1 MARNPAIDPPR
12 FAPPARVYSTTSSS
26 PTNSR
31 SPSPSR
37 HNRNR
42 SQSDDPL
49 GRDLSPTRTLKAFT
63 STPGSE
69 ESKSQA
75 ALVRLI
81 EKASPSERAFGIR
94 IARTCKD
101 IKAWHL
107 ELQQWPWAN
116 SFEPPVHATHAVE
129 GPYWGS
135 LRESQ
140 VIAYEQRI
148 QDIRDALFNQDVDEL
163 KDYVLSQHVQPKT
176 SDFELYERLD
186 DFTALITATILH
198 ALPDLSR
205 LSRLLDTWSMRI
217 TLLRKIP
224 GYLRGLDQA
233 KTELDNAWSGM
244 AQRLRDTSDTSAVR
258 IAFQALQEQLESR
271 MGKVGGRLDSMLD
284 DLEGREETLPDAWI
298 DTFESLEASY
308 SDWLTQ
314 TERQIVGHNM
324 PLLVPAHGKQTSADV
339 ATREISSPSANLL
352 TPEGSAIIHAPPEL
366 ATASDVG
373 PNIDSAAEDDFA
385 VPAGRDDEHT
395 IVQPAE
401 SPILGSGFAF
411 LLDPDE
417 PSDTESDNVSKDL
430 TRVPISPIGTSQPA
444 VSASDSLHRAGSLKS
459 WSSNISRSR
468 HVPIVVSYND
478 GMSPSPSSSIIPTPD
493 AASPAVTA
501 APSPMPA
508 SEQASPAVNSVRAR
522 AAFLNGGIE
531 RTQSL
536 QKSVNSPVRP
546 FEHASMAFTKLFN
559 KTNNATNGT
568 SSHSRNSSTS
578 SRTSNR
584 KGLGLGIKNHEGF
597 RHFHRSASLTTPAPS
612 GKDGVRDP
620 PKESQ
625 PPVQSSSPPA
635 PALDFS
641 PEQAGAIRAV
651 SQPAPTIFPHDLQRP
666 MDAFVTPEIEQDYFP
681 STENSKST
689 LDSNW
694 NSPALVEFPEDW
706 PLPVRIHDD
715 EIHTSK
721 DPMDSDIFEKMFVD
735 SLPGTPQTKSR
746 PPSQESNP
754 FEKMFRSK
762 RSGSKEPLFDDSML
776 NDISEHRPRSGP
788 SSPVTGRPRQLS
800 RPSTTS
806 LPFEPITE
814 LPTPGSFDATP
825 EVQDASPASYF
836 RAKQVQTSPGSRISP
851 IPVSNAS
858 WSNFSSVGA
867 ANDEVLEEFD
877 DHDNE
882 DSPKKRR
889 SMIKRASV
897 ASIEAH
903 SRSEL
908 NTIQIPVVSR
918 RSSLSVPPTAEPAKE
933 QLVDEFDSDQED
945 FGGEPP
951 AFGLPP
957 PTVRSDTERSN
968 IGKVVGTS
976 KPPPLNLEVH
986 KRRYVIEPEATP
998 RASQTNRSISQPE
1011 TANKGHKRNT
1021 SNAEQLDRH
1030 VSRVLN
1036 TLPSRIAFKPSL
1048 SLPSSEPSPAPNT
1061 ASGPSR
1067 PRPVLSGKPPRTGL
1081 TLSAAQSETTSRKIN
1096 ANDADGKM
1104 YYLTQE
1110 GKEQPI
1116 KLFVR
1121 LVGEGERCMV
1131 RVGGGWA
1138 DLGEYLRQY
1147 AEHHGHRT
1155 FSDGK
1160 LEVGGARVGGGTKIR
1175 TPLSR
1180 PGSVLDRPDSSM
1192 SLRSRSSFGAAGA
1205 PMPVDMLQSSPSA
1218 TTQPI
1223 DLTPTTTR
1231 NGGYHTPTGSVKS
1244 SSRPS
1249 TADTF
1254 LNASPSSWSG
1264 QEIGLAGPSAKH
1276 SRGNR
1281 ELDEQKARWVEE
1293 MMSRA
1298 KHASSVE
1305 RKKSET
1311 DRAAWAD
1318 MGKVGGTRRMMF
1330 RHKTGGENGS
1340 G

>member
-12 FAPPARVYSTTSSS
+12 LAPPAKAYSTTSSS
-26 PTNSR
+26 PTQSR

-37 HNRNR
+37 HSRNH

-69 ESKSQA
+69 ESKSQV

-81 EKASPSERAFGIR
+81 EKASTSERAFGIR
-94 IARTCKD
+94 IAQTCKD
-101 IKAWHL
+101 IKAWHA
-107 ELQQWPWAN
+107 ELQQWPWSG
-116 SFEPPVHATHAVE
+116 SFEPPAHAAHAVE

-135 LRESQ
+135 LRETQ
-140 VIAYEQRI
+140 VVAYEQRI
-148 QDIRDALFNQDVDEL
+148 QDIREALFDLDVDEL

-176 SDFELYERLD
+176 SDYELYERLD
-186 DFTALITATILH
+186 DFTALITATILR

-205 LSRLLDTWSMRI
+205 LGRLLDTWSMRV
-217 TLLRKIP
+217 TLLRKVP

-233 KTELDNAWSGM
+233 KTDLDNAWSAM
-244 AQRLRDTSDTSAVR
+244 AEHLRDTNDTSAMR
-258 IAFQALQEQLESR
+258 DAFHSTQEQLESR

-284 DLEGREETLPDAWI
+284 DLEGRDETLPDVWI
-298 DTFESLEASY
+298 DTFESLEANY
-308 SDWLTQ
+308 SDWRTRI
-314 TERQIVGHNM
+314 ERHIAGQNV
-324 PLLVPAHGKQTSADV
+324 PLLVPASEIQPPADV
-339 ATREISSPSANLL
+339 AVRDVSPLSINSSDH
-352 TPEGSAIIHAPPEL
+352 EQ
-366 ATASDVG
+366 
-373 PNIDSAAEDDFA
+373 
-385 VPAGRDDEHT
+385 PAGVHAAPDILPAEAVSAGSTDHDDEHSH
-395 IVQPAE
+395 VQLVE
-401 SPILGSGFAF
+401 SPILGAGSTF
-411 LLDPDE
+411 LPDLDE
-417 PSDTESDNVSKDL
+417 SSDVESDNVSQDL
-430 TRVPISPIGTSQPA
+430 KKVPVSPIDTAQPA
-444 VSASDSLHRAGSLKS
+444 VSATDSLHRAGSLKS
-459 WSSNISRSR
+459 LSPSVMRSR
-468 HVPIVVSYND
+468 HVPIVVNYNEAAP
-478 GMSPSPSSSIIPTPD
+478 PSPSSSIAPTPVMGSPTM
-493 AASPAVTA
+493 APTTSPA
-501 APSPMPA
+501 PA
-508 SEQASPAVNSVRAR
+508 LEQASPAVNSVRAR

-559 KTNNATNGT
+559 KTNNASNGT
-568 SSHSRNSSTS
+568 PTHSRTSSTS
-578 SRTSNR
+578 SRASNR
-584 KGLGLGIKNHEGF
+584 KGLGLGLGLKNHEGF
-597 RHFHRSASLTTPAPS
+597 RHFHRSSSLTMPVQSDNNTT
-612 GKDGVRDP
+612 
-620 PKESQ
+620 KESHV
-625 PPVQSSSPPA
+625 PVESSSPPA
-635 PALDFS
+635 ARS
-641 PEQAGAIRAV
+641 SIGSAQATATRAV
-651 SQPAPTIFPHDLQRP
+651 SQPAHMSFPEDLERP
-666 MDAFVTPEIEQDYFP
+666 MEAFVTPEIEQDYFP

-689 LDSNW
+689 LDSDW
-694 NSPALVEFPEDW
+694 SSPAHSEFPENW
-706 PLPVRIHDD
+706 PLPVRIYDD
-715 EIHTSK
+715 EIHTPK
-721 DPMDSDIFEKMFVD
+721 DPMGSDVFERMFVD
-735 SLPGTPQTKSR
+735 SLPGTPQSKSR

-754 FEKMFRSK
+754 FENMFRRK
-762 RSGSKEPLFDDSML
+762 RSPSKEPLFDDAML
-776 NDISEHRPRSGP
+776 GDISEHRPRSGP
-788 SSPVTGRPRQLS
+788 SSPVGSRPRHMS

-825 EVQDASPASYF
+825 ELQDASSAGYF
-836 RAKQVQTSPGSRISP
+836 RAKQVQTSPGTRVSP
-851 IPVSNAS
+851 NPRTNTS
-858 WSNFSSVGA
+858 WSNFSSIGA
-867 ANDEVLEEFD
+867 GHDEVLEESD
-877 DHDNE
+877 ERDGH
-882 DSPKKRR
+882 SSSGKRL

-897 ASIEAH
+897 TSIEAH

-908 NTIQIPVVSR
+908 TTIEIPVVSR
-918 RSSLSVPPTAEPAKE
+918 RSSLSSPPTAKLVKEPSTDD
-933 QLVDEFDSDQED
+933 LHDDQED

-957 PTVRSDTERSN
+957 PTIRSDTERSN
-968 IGKVVGTS
+968 IAKSVGAS

-986 KRRYVIEPEATP
+986 KRRYVVEPEATP
-998 RASQTNRSISQPE
+998 RASETNRSISQPE
-1011 TANKGHKRNT
+1011 TARKGHTRNA

-1048 SLPSSEPSPAPNT
+1048 SLPSRESSPAPGT
-1061 ASGPSR
+1061 VAGPAR
-1067 PRPVLSGKPPRTGL
+1067 PRPLVSSKPLRTGL
-1081 TLSAAQSETTSRKIN
+1081 TLSAAQSELTTRRSN

-1110 GKEQPI
+1110 GREQPI

-1160 LEVGGARVGGGTKIR
+1160 LEVGSKRVGGGTKTR

-1192 SLRSRSSFGAAGA
+1192 SFRSRSSFGAAGA
-1205 PMPVDMLQSSPSA
+1205 TTPMDMLHSSPSA

-1223 DLTPTTTR
+1223 DLTPTAAR
-1231 NGGYHTPTGSVKS
+1231 NNGAYHTPTGSVKSFKS

-1264 QEIGLAGPSAKH
+1264 QEIGLAGPAAKH

-1293 MMSRA
+1293 MMTRA
-1298 KHASSVE
+1298 KEASSIE
-1305 RKKSET
+1305 KKKSEP

>member
-12 FAPPARVYSTTSSS
+12 FAPPTRVYSATSSS

-49 GRDLSPTRTLKAFT
+49 VRDLSPTRTLEAFT

-69 ESKSQA
+69 ESKSQV

-94 IARTCKD
+94 IAQTCKD
-101 IKAWHL
+101 IKAWHF

-148 QDIRDALFNQDVDEL
+148 QDIREALFNQDVDEL

-217 TLLRKIP
+217 TLLRKVP
-224 GYLRGLDQA
+224 GYLKGLDQA
-233 KTELDNAWSGM
+233 KTELDDAWSGM
-244 AQRLRDTSDTSAVR
+244 AQRLRDTIDTSAVR
-258 IAFQALQEQLESR
+258 SAFQALQEQLESR

-324 PLLVPAHGKQTSADV
+324 PLLVPAHGKQTLADV
-339 ATREISSPSANLL
+339 ATREIPSTSVESSDREERAVV
-352 TPEGSAIIHAPPEL
+352 HASPEL
-366 ATASDVG
+366 VTAPDVVLNVN
-373 PNIDSAAEDDFA
+373 PAAKDHSA
-385 VPAGRDDEHT
+385 VPAGQNDEHVL
-395 IVQPAE
+395 VQPVE
-401 SPILGSGFAF
+401 SPILGTGSAF
-411 LLDPDE
+411 LPDLDE
-417 PSDTESDNVSKDL
+417 SSDLDSDNVSKDSI
-430 TRVPISPIGTSQPA
+430 RAPVSPMATSQPA
-444 VSASDSLHRAGSLKS
+444 VSASDSIYRAGSLKS
-459 WSSNISRSR
+459 LSSNISRSR

-478 GMSPSPSSSIIPTPD
+478 GESPRPSSSIAPTPGEG
-493 AASPAVTA
+493 SPAVTA
-501 APSPMPA
+501 AASPMPA

-559 KTNNATNGT
+559 KTNNTSNGT
-568 SSHSRNSSTS
+568 PSHSRTSSTS

-597 RHFHRSASLTTPAPS
+597 RHFHRSASLTSPAPPVKNGARNS
-612 GKDGVRDP
+612 T
-620 PKESQ
+620 KETQ
-625 PPVQSSSPPA
+625 PSAQSSSPPA
-635 PALDFS
+635 PTLNSS
-641 PEQAGAIRAV
+641 PEQASAIRAV
-651 SQPAPTIFPHDLQRP
+651 SQPVPSAFPHELQRP

-706 PLPVRIHDD
+706 PLPVRIYDD
-715 EIHTSK
+715 EIHTPK
-721 DPMDSDIFEKMFVD
+721 DPMGSDVFERMFVD

-762 RSGSKEPLFDDSML
+762 RSGSKEPLFDDTML
-776 NDISEHRPRSGP
+776 DDISQHKPRSGP
-788 SSPVTGRPRQLS
+788 SSPVSPRARHLS
-800 RPSTTS
+800 KPSTTS

-825 EVQDASPASYF
+825 EVQDASSAGYF

-851 IPVSNAS
+851 VPVSNTS
-858 WSNFSSVGA
+858 WSNFSSVGVG
-867 ANDEVLEEFD
+867 NDEVLEEFD
-877 DHDNE
+877 EHGNE
-882 DSPKKRR
+882 QSINKRR

-908 NTIQIPVVSR
+908 NTIEIPVVSR
-918 RSSLSVPPTAEPAKE
+918 RSSLSAPATAKLAKE
-933 QLVDEFDSDQED
+933 LSMDDFHSDQED

-968 IGKVVGTS
+968 IGRAVAVS

-986 KRRYVIEPEATP
+986 KRRYIVEPEATP
-998 RASQTNRSISQPE
+998 RASSTNRSISQPE

-1036 TLPSRIAFKPSL
+1036 TLPSRITFKPSL
-1048 SLPSSEPSPAPNT
+1048 SLPSREPSPAPT
-1061 ASGPSR
+1061 IASGPSR

-1081 TLSAAQSETTSRKIN
+1081 TLSAAQSELTSRKSN

-1160 LEVGGARVGGGTKIR
+1160 LEVGGTRIGGGTKIR

-1192 SLRSRSSFGAAGA
+1192 SLRSRSSFGAVGA
-1205 PMPVDMLQSSPSA
+1205 PLPVDMLHSSPSA

-1231 NGGYHTPTGSVKS
+1231 NGADYTPTGSVKS

-1293 MMSRA
+1293 MMNRA
-1298 KHASSVE
+1298 KQASSVE

-1318 MGKVGGTRRMMF
+1318 MGRVGGTRRMMF

>member
-12 FAPPARVYSTTSSS
+12 FAPPAKVYSATSS
-26 PTNSR
+26 PAHSR

-37 HNRNR
+37 RNRNHA
-42 SQSDDPL
+42 QSDDLL
-49 GRDLSPTRTLKAFT
+49 GRDLSPTRTFEAFT

-81 EKASPSERAFGIR
+81 EKASTSERAFGIR
-94 IARTCKD
+94 IAQTCKD
-101 IKAWHL
+101 IKTWHI
-107 ELQQWPWAN
+107 ELQQWPWSN
-116 SFEPPVHATHAVE
+116 SFEPPAHAAHAVE

-140 VIAYEQRI
+140 ILAYEQRI
-148 QDIRDALFNQDVDEL
+148 QDVREALFDQDVDEL
-163 KDYVLSQHVQPKT
+163 KEYVLSQHLQPKS
-176 SDFELYERLD
+176 SDFEHYERLD
-186 DFTALITATILH
+186 DFTALITATILR

-205 LSRLLDTWSMRI
+205 LGRLLDTWSMRV
-217 TLLRKIP
+217 TLLRKVP
-224 GYLRGLDQA
+224 GYLRGLGQA
-233 KTELDNAWSGM
+233 KTDLDNAWSGM
-244 AQRLRDTSDTSAVR
+244 AQRLRDTKDTSTVR
-258 IAFQALQEQLESR
+258 SAFQALQEQLESR
-271 MGKVGGRLDSMLD
+271 MGKVGGRLDAMLD

-298 DTFESLEASY
+298 DSFETLESNY
-308 SDWLTQ
+308 SDWRTQ
-314 TERQIVGHNM
+314 TERHIVGHNM
-324 PLLVPAHGKQTSADV
+324 PLSVAASKGYALADV
-339 ATREISSPSANLL
+339 TTREISASSVNSSHHDGQTLPAES
-352 TPEGSAIIHAPPEL
+352 GSAGFV
-366 ATASDVG
+366 SQ
-373 PNIDSAAEDDFA
+373 N
-385 VPAGRDDEHT
+385 DEHAL
-395 IVQPAE
+395 VQPVE
-401 SPILGSGFAF
+401 SPILGTGSSF
-411 LLDPDE
+411 LPDLDE
-417 PSDTESDNVSKDL
+417 TSDIESDNLSRDL
-430 TRVPISPIGTSQPA
+430 KKAPLSPIDTAQPA
-444 VSASDSLHRAGSLKS
+444 VSATASLQRAGSLKS
-459 WSSNISRSR
+459 LSSTISRSR
-468 HVPIVVSYND
+468 HVPIVVGHSD
-478 GMSPSPSSSIIPTPD
+478 GVPSSPSYSIAPTPD
-493 AASPAVTA
+493 LESPAVTA
-501 APSPMPA
+501 PA
-508 SEQASPAVNSVRAR
+508 SSSPAIEQGSPAVSSVRAR

-536 QKSVNSPVRP
+536 QKSINSPVRS

-559 KTNNATNGT
+559 KTNNASNNA
-568 SSHSRNSSTS
+568 SNHSRTSSTS
-578 SRTSNR
+578 SRASNR

-597 RHFHRSASLTTPAPS
+597 RHFHRSSSLTM
-612 GKDGVRDP
+612 P
-620 PKESQ
+620 PQSDSNGPTHIARESQ
-625 PPVQSSSPPA
+625 PSIQSSSPPVPNHLVGNAEQVAA
-635 PALDFS
+635 P
-641 PEQAGAIRAV
+641 RAV
-651 SQPAPTIFPHDLQRP
+651 SQPVRTDIPQDLERP
-666 MDAFVTPEIEQDYFP
+666 MDAFITPEIEQDYFP

-694 NSPALVEFPEDW
+694 DSPALTEFPENW
-706 PLPVRIHDD
+706 PLPVRIYGD
-715 EIHTSK
+715 EIHTPK
-721 DPMDSDIFEKMFVD
+721 DPMDSDVFEKMFVD

-762 RSGSKEPLFDDSML
+762 RSNSKEPLFDDTML
-776 NDISEHRPRSGP
+776 DDITQHKPRSGS
-788 SSPVTGRPRQLS
+788 SSPGSARPRHLS

-814 LPTPGSFDATP
+814 MPTPGSFDATP
-825 EVQDASPASYF
+825 EVQDASSAGYF
-836 RAKQVQTSPGSRISP
+836 RAKQVQTSPESRISP
-851 IPVSNAS
+851 VPRSNTS
-858 WSNFSSVGA
+858 WSNFSAVGA
-867 ANDEVLEEFD
+867 GHDQVLEDSDEHND
-877 DHDNE
+877 QY
-882 DSPKKRR
+882 SPKRR
-889 SMIKRASV
+889 QSMIKRASV
-897 ASIEAH
+897 TSIEAH

-908 NTIQIPVVSR
+908 NTIEIPDIPR
-918 RSSLSVPPTAEPAKE
+918 RSSFSPPTTAKLTKDPAFE
-933 QLVDEFDSDQED
+933 DAIDDQTD
-945 FGGEPP
+945 LGGEPP

-957 PTVRSDTERSN
+957 PTLRSDSGRSN
-968 IGKVVGTS
+968 IGQAVGAS

-986 KRRYVIEPEATP
+986 KRRYVVEPEATP
-998 RASQTNRSISQPE
+998 KASETNRSISQPE
-1011 TANKGHKRNT
+1011 TARKGHARNI

-1048 SLPSSEPSPAPNT
+1048 SLPSREPSREPSPAPNNAT
-1061 ASGPSR
+1061 SYSR
-1067 PRPVLSGKPPRTGL
+1067 PRPGLPSKPPRTGL
-1081 TLSAAQSETTSRKIN
+1081 TLSAVQSELSSRRLN
-1096 ANDADGKM
+1096 ANDANGKM

-1160 LEVGGARVGGGTKIR
+1160 LEVGGTRIGGTTKTR

-1192 SLRSRSSFGAAGA
+1192 SFRSRSSSGVLGAS
-1205 PMPVDMLQSSPSA
+1205 MPSDMPQSSPSA

-1223 DLTPTTTR
+1223 DLTPTTAR
-1231 NGGYHTPTGSVKS
+1231 NGAFHTPTGSVKS

-1264 QEIGLAGPSAKH
+1264 QDIGLAGPSSKH

-1281 ELDEQKARWVEE
+1281 ELDEQKARWVED
-1293 MMSRA
+1293 MMNRA
-1298 KHASSVE
+1298 KQASSVE
-1305 RKKSET
+1305 RKKSEP
-1311 DRAAWAD
+1311 DRTAWSD

-1330 RHKTGGENGS
+1330 RHKTSGENGS